1 MGKPAQLGA
10 LVKRQQASAPPPQP
24 TSQPETP
31 TPSPADAH
39 QHIVKPKP
47 AGESAKRDLG
57 PPRKLSFNC
66 PADVYLALKIHSA
79 HSGELHQDIIARAL
93 QEWLEKHGLKS

>member
-1 MGKPAQLGA
+1 MGKPAELGA
-10 LVKRQQASAPPPQP
+10 LVKRQQASTSQLPPEPQETPAPPNPRI
-24 TSQPETP
+24 
-31 TPSPADAH
+31 AR
-39 QHIVKPKP
+39 PKP
-47 AGESAKRDLG
+47 DPELVRRDIG

-93 QEWLEKHGLKS
+93 SEWLAKHGMRG